1 MTKAQYCRK
10 VRRLSAMV
18 EVPVGFIRAHR
29 VPVSWCGKHRNIV
42 GVEVAAHPR
51 NIYASKFQPNLQDGP
66 RITRDSIEAMR
77 TVMPEIDP
85 ENRDWWLMKAA
96 FHEGRLL

>member
-1 MTKAQYCRK
+1 MTYRQYVDK
-10 VRRLSAMV
+10 VRRLSAQV
-18 EVPVGFIRAHR
+18 EVEPGKIRAHR
-29 VPVSWCGKHRNIV
+29 VPVSWCGKHRKV
-42 GVEVAAHPR
+42 VSVEVAAHPR
-51 NIYASKFQPNLQDGP
+51 NIYASRFQPNLQDGP